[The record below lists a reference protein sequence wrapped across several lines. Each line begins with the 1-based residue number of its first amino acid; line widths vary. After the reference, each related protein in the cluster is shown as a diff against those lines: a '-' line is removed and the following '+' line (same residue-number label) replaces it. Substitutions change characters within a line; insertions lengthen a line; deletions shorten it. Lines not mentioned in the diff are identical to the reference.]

1 MNSLCLTFLFYYLIY
16 LYFKLGFRLFTL
28 TPLKRSY
35 VPGHITLTSCTFR
48 EVLNW
53 IIKRNV
59 KEDQTFRF
67 LGLLLCY
74 LLCLKKV
81 FIIDYNIFVILG
93 QTTIND
99 HFYKTNKVAILD
111 TLFDYKNY
119 ETNNRKFVH
128 VIGKRK
134 VNLILFSTFIIVFL
148 PVLLP
153 DGDLTSFS
161 IATDGVSASIHFIKP
176 KVPQT
181 VFGAVPLNPNIANF
195 DIFMGVDP
203 GRSTCF
209 MGSVGLLNNE
219 RDGVDYETLVNC
231 KYYI

>member
-1 MNSLCLTFLFYYLIY
+1 MNSLCLTFLFYDLSYVY
-16 LYFKLGFRLFTL
+16 HKLGLRFFLL

-35 VPGHITLTSCTFR
+35 VPGHITLTSSTFR
-48 EVLNW
+48 EGLNW
-53 IIKRNV
+53 IIKRTV
-59 KEDQTFRF
+59 KEDRTFRF
-67 LGLLLCY
+67 LGLLICY

-81 FIIDYNIFVILG
+81 FIIYYIIFVILG
-93 QTTIND
+93 QTAVND
-99 HFYKTNKVAILD
+99 DFYKTNKVAILD

-134 VNLILFSTFIIVFL
+134 VNIILFSTFIIVFL

-161 IATDGVSASIHFIKP
+161 IATDGVSVSIHFIKP

-195 DIFMGVDP
+195 EKFMGVDP

-209 MGSVGLLNNE
+209 MGCLGLLNNE
-219 RDGVDYETLVNC
+219 RDGVDYDTLVNC